1 MLVHLWNVSFARQVP
16 FSALENVDNYVP
28 SHRFWSFLTSAAR
41 SQGIESLGFHVGHK
55 FGADCADPQLTRL
68 LRRSPTLYQGLV
80 KASELT
86 NKTIT
91 HCRLGLIQPPGS
103 RCVYFYHRP
112 SCSAKNPAIDQIGWF
127 GLMMLIGAVRVF
139 AGPKWCP
146 YRIGLMKN
154 HTPYD
159 CVLEQFPNTEFRI
172 PANRGDQAEDLVPS
186 VARSGRYRYNLPE
199 RFSTASGRQRVALFI
214 AASVA

>member
-68 LRRSPTLYQGLV
+68 LR
-80 KASELT
+80 
-86 NKTIT
+86 
-91 HCRLGLIQPPGS
+91 
-103 RCVYFYHRP
+103 
-112 SCSAKNPAIDQIGWF
+112 
-127 GLMMLIGAVRVF
+127 MMLIGAVRVF